1 MARERL
7 STVYY
12 PGDKIT
18 MLPEA
23 LIHHY
28 TLGETHDCPALS
40 LYVDVASDLRVL
52 GTETRLEMVHIADN
66 LRHETLEVLFNDDT
80 LRNPAVPDYP
90 YRRELEWLRDFAAV
104 LEAGRGK
111 ADTVDRVDY
120 NFKVDG
126 ERISIVPRKRG
137 SPIDKVVS
145 ELMIFANAHWGGWLA
160 ENRVP
165 GIYRAQSN
173 GKTRMTTAPDPH
185 VGLGVDQYAWSS
197 SPLRRYVDLVNQRQL
212 ISPGA
217 GQTDPVYPPRSEA
230 LFSVVREFELA
241 YDAYNEFQRRL
252 ERYWMLR
259 WLMQEDIQRSHRQ
272 RDPRRPGALRQ
283 PAAGD
288 ARAVGDGRR
297 AGRRKCGWRFP
308 ASTCS
313 TSLSTPNCWKTLA
326 ARRLTAAPPFRKIR
340 PASHFRSAWCLPR
353 PLSRRTLQARH
364 AHGAGPAG
372 IGGGARHGA
381 VDPVRADQ
389 PAPVRRPQPADGS
402 GAGQRQERWNRRSI
416 PDALAQV
423 NLAGGGNTDEDRR
436 LKSPLPASP
445 QNPDRQRGSCP
456 ADARGRTGTAG
467 QGPAEPAETQRASC
481 RAGRRRRRRRP
492 DQPAIDASQLNQQA
506 REMAQLQA
514 RISQQWDDYQK
525 RPKRAFV
532 GANVKEYAFARYV
545 EDWVTKVE
553 RVGNVNYPEAARRQ
567 GIYGSL
573 KLTVSIYADGRIEA
587 VEVDRSSGSKILD
600 AAADQDRRTRR
611 ALCRLSRRHAE
622 KSRHSVDHPYL
633 DLYPLRP
640 ARRHRLAETPKGRP
654 SLILRLRPG
663 RVIRNRPCIIL
674 EFSNNY
680 RGFHHA
686 YRHHPHP
693 VHH

>member
-1 MARERL
+1 MYLIFEEDGHFKAGSILSETDATAQVETASGKRSKIKTANILLRFAAPAPTEVIHLAETLTAELDADFLWEAAGADEFGFAELAQEYYGHAPTPPESVALLQKLHGSPIYFHKRGRGRYRPAPAETLAAAKAGVEKKRLAAERQAHLAAELTAFRLPEEYASLVPRILIAPDKNTLEYKALEDAAAATGLSQLRLIQRCGAIPSTLDFHLATFLLEYFPRGTGFAEVTEPAALNPSDPPELPKSSVRAFSMDDEATTEIDDALSVEWRDDGSVRVGIHIAAPALGIAPGSELDRVARERL

-40 LYVDVASDLRVL
+40 LYLDVASDLRVL
-52 GTETRLEMVHIADN
+52 GTETKLEMVHIADN

-212 ISPGA
+212 ISLVQGN
-217 GQTDPVYPPRSEA
+217 DPVYPPRSEQ

-259 WLMQEDIQRSHRQ
+259 WLLQEGIQEVTAHVIREDLVRFDTLPLVTRAPSVLGVAPGSKVRLAISSIDLLDINFH
-272 RDPRRPGALRQ
+272 AELME
-283 PAAGD
+283 
-288 ARAVGDGRR
+288 
-297 AGRRKCGWRFP
+297 
-308 ASTCS
+308 
-313 TSLSTPNCWKTLA
+313 TL
-326 ARRLTAAPPFRKIR
+326 T
-340 PASHFRSAWCLPR
+340 
-353 PLSRRTLQARH
+353 
-364 AHGAGPAG
+364 
-372 IGGGARHGA
+372 
-381 VDPVRADQ
+381 
-389 PAPVRRPQPADGS
+389 PAPDSSA
-402 GAGQRQERWNRRSI
+402 
-416 PDALAQV
+416 AL
-423 NLAGGGNTDEDRR
+423 
-436 LKSPLPASP
+436 P
-445 QNPDRQRGSCP
+445 
-456 ADARGRTGTAG
+456 
-467 QGPAEPAETQRASC
+467 
-481 RAGRRRRRRRP
+481 
-492 DQPAIDASQLNQQA
+492 
-506 REMAQLQA
+506 
-514 RISQQWDDYQK
+514 
-525 RPKRAFV
+525 
-532 GANVKEYAFARYV
+532 
-545 EDWVTKVE
+545 
-553 RVGNVNYPEAARRQ
+553 
-567 GIYGSL
+567 
-573 KLTVSIYADGRIEA
+573 
-587 VEVDRSSGSKILD
+587 
-600 AAADQDRRTRR
+600 
-611 ALCRLSRRHAE
+611 
-622 KSRHSVDHPYL
+622 
-633 DLYPLRP
+633 
-640 ARRHRLAETPKGRP
+640 
-654 SLILRLRPG
+654 
-663 RVIRNRPCIIL
+663 
-674 EFSNNY
+674 
-680 RGFHHA
+680 
-686 YRHHPHP
+686 
-693 VHH
+693 

>member
-1 MARERL
+1 MYLIFEEDGHFKAGSILSETDATAQVETASGKRSKVKTANILLRFAAPAPAEVMQQAEPLIADLDADFLWEAAGTDEFGFEQLAQEYYGHAPTPPESVALLQKLHASPIYFHKKGKGRYRPAPAETLAAAKAGLEKKRLAAERQAHLAGELAAFRLPEEYVSLIPRILIAPDKNTLEYKALEDAAATTGLSQLRLIERCGAIPSTLDFHLATFLLEYFPRGTGFAPVNEPMDPPELPKSNVRAFSMDDEATTEIDDALSVEWRDDGSVRVGIHIAAPALGVTPGSELDRVARERL

-66 LRHETLEVLFNDDT
+66 LRHETLEALFNDDT

-120 NFKVDG
+120 NFKIDG

-212 ISPGA
+212 ISLVQGSE
-217 GQTDPVYPPRSEA
+217 PVYAPRSEA

-259 WLMQEDIQRSHRQ
+259 WMQQENVSEMTASVIREDLVRFDDLPLVTRAPSVMGIA
-272 RDPRRPGALRQ
+272 PGSRV
-283 PAAGD
+283 
-288 ARAVGDGRR
+288 R
-297 AGRRKCGWRFP
+297 
-308 ASTCS
+308 
-313 TSLSTPNCWKTLA
+313 LA
-326 ARRLTAAPPFRKIR
+326 I
-340 PASHFRSAWCLPR
+340 S
-353 PLSRRTLQARH
+353 
-364 AHGAGPAG
+364 G
-372 IGGGARHGA
+372 I
-381 VDPVRADQ
+381 D
-389 PAPVRRPQPADGS
+389 
-402 GAGQRQERWNRRSI
+402 
-416 PDALAQV
+416 L
-423 NLAGGGNTDEDRR
+423 
-436 LKSPLPASP
+436 
-445 QNPDRQRGSCP
+445 
-456 ADARGRTGTAG
+456 
-467 QGPAEPAETQRASC
+467 
-481 RAGRRRRRRRP
+481 
-492 DQPAIDASQLNQQA
+492 
-506 REMAQLQA
+506 
-514 RISQQWDDYQK
+514 
-525 RPKRAFV
+525 
-532 GANVKEYAFARYV
+532 
-545 EDWVTKVE
+545 
-553 RVGNVNYPEAARRQ
+553 
-567 GIYGSL
+567 
-573 KLTVSIYADGRIEA
+573 
-587 VEVDRSSGSKILD
+587 LD
-600 AAADQDRRTRR
+600 IVF
-611 ALCRLSRRHAE
+611 HAE
-622 KSRHSVDHPYL
+622 HL
-633 DLYPLRP
+633 
-640 ARRHRLAETPKGRP
+640 ETMPP
-654 SLILRLRPG
+654 PDIAAVVP
-663 RVIRNRPCIIL
+663 
-674 EFSNNY
+674 
-680 RGFHHA
+680 
-686 YRHHPHP
+686 
-693 VHH
+693 